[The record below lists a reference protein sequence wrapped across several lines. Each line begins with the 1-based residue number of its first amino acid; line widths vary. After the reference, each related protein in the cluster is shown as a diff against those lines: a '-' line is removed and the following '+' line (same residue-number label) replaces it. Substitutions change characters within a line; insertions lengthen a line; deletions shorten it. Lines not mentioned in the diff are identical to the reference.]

1 MDQESIQFF
10 GGLVDPVTGP
20 AWVEFAGG
28 LTHMVRRGRVG
39 PDALGEQVGDDEEAD
54 YCRARAEAE
63 ARRAGEA
70 VNPAARHAHLEMA
83 ALYHHRAVA
92 TCQVDDPAVQDWMSE
107 GGSWL
112 ADA

>member
-1 MDQESIQFF
+1 MDQESRAFF
-10 GGLVDPVTGP
+10 HGPVDPMMEP

-28 LTHMVRRGRVG
+28 LTHIVRSSHGEPDVVG
-39 PDALGEQVGDDEEAD
+39 ELVGDDEAD

-63 ARRAGEA
+63 ARRADEA
-70 VNPAARHAHLEMA
+70 THPAARDAHLEMA
-83 ALYHHRAVA
+83 ALYHGRALA
-92 TCQVDDPAVQDWMSE
+92 TRQVDDPAVQDWMSE